1 MHTLVAN
8 YTRLHRTVFDRLQ
21 NIDGVAPLLLR
32 LYLAPIM
39 IAAGLHKFSNFDDM
53 VAWFGNPDWG
63 LGLPLPALM
72 VFLAAFAEFVGGIA
86 LLIGFAVR
94 WFALPLLVSMAVAA
108 GTVHWQH
115 GWFAIAP
122 GDPDTST
129 ARVLAMVGVD
139 GAESSLEN
147 SREVGKRVAA
157 ARSLLKQ
164 HGNYGWLTE
173 KGSFV
178 VLNNG
183 IEFAATYFVMLLSLL
198 FTGAGRYVS
207 VDYWL
212 ARWCWRNVTG

>member
-1 MHTLVAN
+1 MPALIN
-8 YTRLHRTVFDRLQ
+8 LYTKIHRGIFDRLQ
-21 NIDGVAPLLLR
+21 YLDGVAPLLLR

-39 IAAGLHKFSNFDDM
+39 IGAGLHKFVNFDAM

-63 LGLPLPALM
+63 LGLPTPALL
-72 VFLAAFAEFVGGIA
+72 VLLAASTELVGGAA

-94 WFALPLLVSMAVAA
+94 WFAIPLLVSMAVAA

-129 ARVLAMVGVD
+129 AKVLALAGIP
-139 GAESSLEN
+139 AARASLEN
-147 SREVGKRVAA
+147 SREAGQRVAA
-157 ARSLLKQ
+157 ARSLLQ
-164 HGNYGWLTE
+164 RYGNYDWLTE
-173 KGSFV
+173 KGTFV

-198 FTGAGRYVS
+198 FTGAGRYFS
-207 VDYWL
+207 ADYWL
-212 ARWCWRNVTG
+212 ARWCWRSTPA